1 MSNSGIALYGAHIAF
16 WASFGLARLLI
27 RYSARRLPEQTR
39 PPIALREE
47 TAPFSIAMLAIH
59 AFAFAVMYFGV
70 GNALHSNRV
79 PSWFPGQHLVGGG
92 LIALGIVLVWWA
104 LAFLRSWRI
113 RAKLAPG
120 HQLTTDG
127 PFGFLRHPIY
137 MGLNLLALGTAFW
150 VPTAT
155 VWTAFILVVIG
166 SDLRARAEEAILARA
181 FGAAYVDYRARTK
194 RFLPGVY

>member
-1 MSNSGIALYGAHIAF
+1 MSNSDIVLYGAHIAF
-16 WASFGLARLLI
+16 WASFGLARLRI
-27 RYSARRLPEQTR
+27 RYSTRPLPEQAR
-39 PPIALREE
+39 PPIAQREE
-47 TAPFSIAMLAIH
+47 TAPFSLAMLAIH
-59 AFAFAVMYFGV
+59 TFAFAVMYFGV
-70 GNALHSNRV
+70 ADAMHSNRA
-79 PSWFPGQHLVGGG
+79 PSWFPGQRVVGGG
-92 LIALGIVLVWWA
+92 LIGLGMVLVWWA

-127 PFGFLRHPIY
+127 PFRFLRHPIY

-155 VWTAFILVVIG
+155 VWAAFILVVIG

-181 FGAAYVDYRARTK
+181 FGAAYVDYCAGTK